1 MRKKMKSQ
9 LNKILIVTLVI
20 LFFTLSKSYSIE
32 DVTEFTDAINEAR
45 EELNNVPEAST
56 EQSKIIDEALK
67 EIDKATEYV
76 QEAINAD
83 NAEDAI
89 KTLEFI
95 EKTIGDVQSIIP
107 QEFGSDM
114 SKIDVTAMAKED
126 MEIIT
131 EITTE
136 MKVAKEKKEK
146 DFMSDLVEIN
156 LKGIDTA
163 SISEKL
169 NSLGVNTIKLDLVID
184 KDKKVETWTKED
196 WADSYTGSIL
206 TYDGQEVVADK
217 EISSRMTELEEKFQ
231 KNTLNIENKRI
242 ELVNLNTQ
250 LDPLNSEL
258 QSLDEKKSL
267 LTSQYNAEILK
278 LSTEDLSS
286 LETQKSI
293 ELSEKLK
300 NELENVTSE
309 ALKAEQQSALLKTEI
324 SSLNK
329 SLNEQILQSN
339 KIREDINNLNSNKLE
354 LTETIALKAAQL
366 NGLKGQGS
374 NLSSNSNITELTA
387 KLEDSE
393 KLKSE
398 LSNLQSQI
406 ENKNLA
412 VNQKISQINSLNT
425 ELNPL
430 TDQINAL
437 NEKKENLQKQY
448 NSELTNISNSFN
460 LDDLSKS
467 KELAANLNNEINSVS
482 SEIKS
487 IEANSLQIKTDISQL
502 DFEISSEK
510 NTLNKISI
518 ELANAQKE
526 LNSTNAIVSSKELEL
541 DRLLNTDTTDLAQT
555 NQKLNQQLKQVSL
568 QKDFIEAQF
577 EKSIDKEVEAL
588 QRYYAAL
595 GDINSEY
602 FEEEVDFAMREV
614 GVILDADPRK
624 ANAFE
629 IEKWATYAGLS
640 KDFIQ
645 RGIDAVNNDDWDAQ
659 KSIVKE
665 ISKALAK
672 NPNWSVDV
680 PSEAELN
687 VMIAEEKALMQAV
700 EIVKKGDEVKRQ
712 IDSII
717 NEKTKPYQELSQ
729 LNKTNLQYAV
739 LFEGTSEKK
748 FFDEEYNKIIKGTDI
763 ESLQQEINIK
773 QTEASELQRAI
784 QETGQRMLA
793 EAASIKTEAQ
803 NFQIESFNLTKEK
816 NEWLSSI
823 NEADKS
829 VSGGFASLYRDRGNP
844 NWNQCN
850 KTLKEFESKN
860 L

>member
-45 EELNNVPEAST
+45 EEFNNSPEAST

-114 SKIDVTAMAKED
+114 SKIDISAMQKED

-131 EITTE
+131 EVTTQ
-136 MKVAKEKKEK
+136 MKTSKEKRQK
-146 DFMSDLVEIN
+146 DYMSDLVEIN
-156 LKGIDTA
+156 LKGFDTV

-169 NSLGVNTIKLDLVID
+169 NSLGVNTIKLDLVIN
-184 KDKKVETWTKED
+184 KDKKMETWTKKD

-206 TYDGQEVVADK
+206 TSDGQEVVADK

-242 ELVNLNTQ
+242 ELVSLSTQ

-267 LTSQYNAEILK
+267 LTSQYNAEISK

-366 NGLKGQGS
+366 NQLKGQGS

-448 NSELTNISNSFN
+448 NSELTNIGNSFN

-487 IEANSLQIKTDISQL
+487 IEANSLQLKTDISKL
-502 DFEISSEK
+502 DFEINSEK
-510 NTLNKISI
+510 NALNKISI
-518 ELANAQKE
+518 ELMNSQKE
-526 LNSTNAIVSSKELEL
+526 LNSTNAIISSKELEL

-555 NQKLNQQLKQVSL
+555 NQKLNQQLKEVSL
-568 QKDFIEAQF
+568 QKDFIESQF
-577 EKSIDKEVEAL
+577 EKSIDLEVEAVE
-588 QRYYAAL
+588 RYFSAL

-614 GVILDADPRK
+614 GVILDADTRK

-645 RGIDAVNNDDWDAQ
+645 RGIDAVNNDDWDTQ
-659 KSIVKE
+659 KKIVKE

-672 NPNWSVDV
+672 NPNFVVDV
-680 PSEAELN
+680 PTEAELN

-700 EIVKKGDEVKRQ
+700 EIVKKGDEVKSQ

-748 FFDEEYNKIIKGTDI
+748 FFDEEYNKIIKDTDI

-793 EAASIKTEAQ
+793 EAASIR
-803 NFQIESFNLTKEK
+803 
-816 NEWLSSI
+816 
-823 NEADKS
+823 
-829 VSGGFASLYRDRGNP
+829 SLRPRRIP
-844 NWNQCN
+844 VP
-850 KTLKEFESKN
+850 
-860 L
+860 